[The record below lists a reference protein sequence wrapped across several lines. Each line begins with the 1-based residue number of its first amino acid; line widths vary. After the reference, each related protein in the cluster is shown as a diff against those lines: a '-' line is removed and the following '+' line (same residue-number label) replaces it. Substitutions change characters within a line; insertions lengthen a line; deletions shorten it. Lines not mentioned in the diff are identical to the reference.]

1 MNRKNNRDNGRR
13 RCREPT
19 STRAGKVL
27 YTFLFMSAAAA
38 QPSSSYTWVAG
49 IVTQKRQKNTRAR
62 DVGCRDNLAEESAL
76 STTSKT
82 IDSRTD
88 HMIVSES
95 VYYSRSFV
103 DPEDAL
109 ETVMMMFRFLFK
121 DISILLRLCCK
132 WGYPSRKHATRK
144 TQPLIHN
151 TPAQCFKMQCL
162 RNGSSMCF
170 ERQKQYPIPCP
181 PCAGSVDKGQNS
193 MATHHGCR

>member
-1 MNRKNNRDNGRR
+1 MVEGDVENLRALARARSCRLFYSCLQQPPSHRHHTHGWQDCYSKSARR
-13 RCREPT
+13 IL
-19 STRAGKVL
+19 G
-27 YTFLFMSAAAA
+27 
-38 QPSSSYTWVAG
+38 
-49 IVTQKRQKNTRAR
+49 AR

-109 ETVMMMFRFLFK
+109 ETVMMMFRFLSK
-121 DISILLRLCCK
+121 GISILLRLCCT

-144 TQPLIHN
+144 TQP
-151 TPAQCFKMQCL
+151 
-162 RNGSSMCF
+162 
-170 ERQKQYPIPCP
+170 
-181 PCAGSVDKGQNS
+181 
-193 MATHHGCR
+193 